1 MTINIVFSKVN
12 INGNNHFLVFRFF
25 CLGRL
30 IMNAFPSSYSVSPG
44 YSWDEE
50 KLNTFNSS
58 ISGHFY
64 IVSMNSRSSA
74 GKQSP

>member
-1 MTINIVFSKVN
+1 MEIIASYSVLKLFYS
-12 INGNNHFLVFRFF
+12 
-25 CLGRL
+25 GRL
-30 IMNAFPSSYSVSPG
+30 IMNAFPSSYSVSLR

-50 KLNTFNSS
+50 NLNTFNSS
-58 ISGHFY
+58 TSGHFD